1 MLNKTKKQHYVP
13 RFYLK
18 NFSNKNKDGYYIH
31 CYDIDT
37 NKTYPANIKNI
48 AEEKYFY
55 KIGDENFEE
64 FFQKI

>member
-1 MLNKTKKQHYVP
+1 MEIKSASLSNNW
-13 RFYLK
+13 L
-18 NFSNKNKDGYYIH
+18 SNKNKDGYYIH

-55 KIGDENFEE
+55 KIGKSNE
-64 FFQKI
+64 